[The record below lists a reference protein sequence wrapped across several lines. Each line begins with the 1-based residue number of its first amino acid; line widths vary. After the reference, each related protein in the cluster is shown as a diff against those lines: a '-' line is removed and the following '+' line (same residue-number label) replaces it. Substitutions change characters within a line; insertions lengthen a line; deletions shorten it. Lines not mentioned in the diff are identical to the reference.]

1 MSNMTNMEI
10 GLIQIKHITL
20 FFLVK
25 MDTTNHLAK
34 EHLLYN

>member
-1 MSNMTNMEI
+1 MEI
-10 GLIQIKHITL
+10 GLIHNKHITL

-25 MDTTNHLAK
+25 MDTTSHLAK

>member
-1 MSNMTNMEI
+1 MEI
-10 GLIQIKHITL
+10 EIIHIKHITL

-25 MDTTNHLAK
+25 MDATSHFAK